1 MSRAALPPFQ
11 SLIDA
16 HGADLLGFLRAMA
29 GPQDAEDVFQDT
41 YLAALRAY
49 PEADP
54 RNLRAWIF
62 TIARRK
68 AIDHHR
74 GRARRPEPVAEV
86 DRAGT
91 AAGPEQSAAMNGE
104 VWSQVAALP
113 PKQRAA
119 VALRFVADLRYRE
132 IGAALGVSEA
142 AARRNVH
149 DGLRN
154 LRGEI
159 TEEAKSR

>member
-1 MSRAALPPFQ
+1 VSRDSLPPFQ
-11 SLIDA
+11 ILIDA
-16 HGADLLGFLRAMA
+16 HGADVLGFLRAMA

-49 PEADP
+49 PRADAG
-54 RNLRAWIF
+54 NLRAWIF

-74 GRARRPEPVAEV
+74 GRARRPHPVADV
-86 DRAGT
+86 DRREEADGQEAT
-91 AAGPEQSAAMNGE
+91 GASPNGE
-104 VWSQVAALP
+104 VWSLVAELP

-142 AARRNVH
+142 AARRSVH
-149 DGLRN
+149 DGLNN
-154 LRGEI
+154 LRGNLTKE
-159 TEEAKSR
+159 TR

>member
-16 HGADLLGFLRAMA
+16 HGADVLGFLRAMA

-49 PEADP
+49 PRADP

-74 GRARRPEPVAEV
+74 ARARRPDPVG
-86 DRAGT
+86 D
-91 AAGPEQSAAMNGE
+91 PEQAGAVDDPELPGGAMNGE
-104 VWSQVAALP
+104 AWSMVAALP

-132 IGAALGVSEA
+132 IADALGVSEA

-149 DGLRN
+149 DGLKS
-154 LRGEI
+154 LRGNLTKE
-159 TEEAKSR
+159 TR

>member
-1 MSRAALPPFQ
+1 VSRAALPPFQ
-11 SLIDA
+11 TLIDV
-16 HGADLLGFLRAMA
+16 HGAEVLGFLRAMA

-49 PEADP
+49 PRADA

-74 GRARRPEPVAEV
+74 GRARRPQPVGEVEPQGVA
-86 DRAGT
+86 D
-91 AAGPEQSAAMNGE
+91 GPEAMGGTKDGK
-104 VWSQVAALP
+104 VWSLVAALP

-119 VALRFVADLRYRE
+119 VALRFVGDLRYRE
-132 IGAALGVSEA
+132 IGVALGVSET
-142 AARRNVH
+142 AARRSVH

-154 LRGEI
+154 LRGKI
-159 TEEAKSR
+159 TEEAT

>member
-1 MSRAALPPFQ
+1 VSRAALPPFQ
-11 SLIDA
+11 TLIDA
-16 HGADLLGFLRAMA
+16 HGADVLGFLRAMA

-49 PEADP
+49 PKADP

-74 GRARRPEPVAEV
+74 GRARRPEPVGDVERQGAAE
-86 DRAGT
+86 
-91 AAGPEQSAAMNGE
+91 GPDARGGSRDGE
-104 VWSQVAALP
+104 VWPLVAALP
-113 PKQRAA
+113 AKQRAA

-132 IGAALGVSEA
+132 IGVALGVSEA
-142 AARRNVH
+142 AARRSVH

-159 TEEAKSR
+159 SKETK

>member
-1 MSRAALPPFQ
+1 MSSAALPPFQ

-16 HGADLLGFLRAMA
+16 HGADVLGFLRAMA

-41 YLAALRAY
+41 YLAALSAY
-49 PEADP
+49 PKADP
-54 RNLRAWIF
+54 GNLRAWIF

-74 GRARRPEPVAEV
+74 RRVRRPEPVPEV
-86 DRAGT
+86 ERAAT
-91 AAGPEQSAAMNGE
+91 AGVSDQPGGAMNGE
-104 VWSQVAALP
+104 VWSLVAALP

-132 IGAALGVSEA
+132 IGVALGVSEA

-154 LRGEI
+154 LRGEMN
-159 TEEAKSR
+159 EEDT

>member
-11 SLIDA
+11 TLIDA
-16 HGADLLGFLRAMA
+16 HGADVLGFLRAMA

-49 PEADP
+49 PKADP

-74 GRARRPEPVAEV
+74 GRARWPEPVGDIERHRAAE
-86 DRAGT
+86 
-91 AAGPEQSAAMNGE
+91 GPDARGGSRDGD
-104 VWSQVAALP
+104 VWPLVAALP

-132 IGAALGVSEA
+132 IGVALGVSET
-142 AARRNVH
+142 AARRSVH

-159 TEEAKSR
+159 SKETK

>member
-1 MSRAALPPFQ
+1 VSRAALPPFQ

-16 HGADLLGFLRAMA
+16 HGADVLGFLRAMA

-49 PEADP
+49 PKADP

-74 GRARRPEPVAEV
+74 ARRRRPEPVGEVERRAAAETR
-86 DRAGT
+86 DARDA
-91 AAGPEQSAAMNGE
+91 PMNGE
-104 VWSQVAALP
+104 VWALVAALP
-113 PKQRAA
+113 AKQRAA
-119 VALRFVADLRYRE
+119 VALRFVSDLRYRE
-132 IGAALGVSEA
+132 IGVALGVSEA
-142 AARRNVH
+142 AARRRVH
-149 DGLRN
+149 DGLKS
-154 LRGEI
+154 LRGHLTKE
-159 TEEAKSR
+159 TK

>member
-16 HGADLLGFLRAMA
+16 HGADVLGFLRAMA

-49 PEADP
+49 PDADP

-74 GRARRPEPVAEV
+74 GRARRPQPVGEVEREGAAEALEAP
-86 DRAGT
+86 DA
-91 AAGPEQSAAMNGE
+91 PMNGE
-104 VWSQVAALP
+104 VWSLVAALP
-113 PKQRAA
+113 DKQRAA
-119 VALRFVADLRYRE
+119 VALRFVGDLRYRE
-132 IGAALGVSEA
+132 IGAAMGVSEA
-142 AARRNVH
+142 AARRSVH
-149 DGLRN
+149 DGLRS
-154 LRGEI
+154 LRGKV
-159 TEEAKSR
+159 TKEAK